1 MCPKIVV
8 YNSRMQSGL
17 SRRQIEIIFDVL
29 PDQYAARI
37 QEIHLSIDRDSRN
50 IEPFEYSQQ
59 NGTVLFAFPVIE
71 KSPESTRAALEAF
84 LVGLARIQAGSRFFA
99 KLRDLERQAYSAFVE
114 AWRTKVMDEFQ
125 R

>member
-1 MCPKIVV
+1 
-8 YNSRMQSGL
+8 MQSGL

-29 PDQYAARI
+29 PDQFAARI
-37 QEIHLSIDRDSRN
+37 QEIHVSINQDSRN

-59 NGTVLFAFPVIE
+59 NGTVLFAFPVSE

-84 LVGLARIQAGSRFFA
+84 LIGLARIEAGSRFFA
-99 KLRDLERQAYSAFVE
+99 KLRDLERQEYSAFVE
-114 AWRTKVMDEFQ
+114 AWRAKVMDEFQ